1 MVMRVTNQTQQKNAL
16 DNIFRI
22 TEDLFNAQ
30 KEITSGKRI
39 HKPSDDP
46 AGIRDTLMLRTNIK
60 QIKQFGR
67 NINGN
72 QVFLQT
78 GDAALGSIGVSLI
91 RAKEISMVELGGLST
106 SETRGYAKA
115 ELQNIISTVLQAA
128 NTKAKNMFIFSGT
141 NVRTTPFEI
150 SASGAVY
157 KGNTDSYTIQVA
169 EDTNVKINQPGS
181 DVLGTDLNPDL
192 NTSTLVS
199 QLNGGTGISAGS
211 FSITDRAGNSGN
223 VTVSNNMTLE
233 MVISAIS
240 NVSTNITASIN
251 SSANGIT
258 ITDTSSLIKQ
268 SLTVSEISGGT
279 TATDLGVLGKKDGN
293 IEGTDLNATLSTL
306 TLISELN
313 DGQGLALK
321 DINIMNGAAS
331 GTVSLSSAT
340 TISGVINLINGA
352 GLNVTASINS
362 AGNALQVISNNSSTV
377 AVAGNIGADTT
388 AEDLGLGGGKN
399 VINTVIKLKQAME
412 KDDTFGILASLNN
425 LDSGLV
431 SILEARAILG
441 ATARRMETT
450 ETNHQQD
457 IVNQNEQI
465 ANIEGADLVEAAS
478 EFAAMEA
485 ALQASLSSTARIIQ
499 PSLLDFLR

>member
-1 MVMRVTNQTQQKNAL
+1 MRVTNQTQQRNAL

-46 AGIRDTLMLRTNIK
+46 AGIRDTLALRTNIK

-67 NINGN
+67 NINSN
-72 QVFLQT
+72 QIFLQT
-78 GDAALGSIGVSLI
+78 ADSALDNIGVSLI

-106 SETRGYAKA
+106 TETRGYAKA
-115 ELQNIISTVLQAA
+115 ELENIISMVLQAA
-128 NTKAKNMFIFSGT
+128 NTKAKNMFIFAGT
-141 NVRTTPFEI
+141 NVRTTPFEV

-157 KGNTDSYTIQVA
+157 KGKTESLTIQVS
-169 EDTNVKINQPGS
+169 DNTSLKVNQPGS
-181 DVLGTDLNPDL
+181 EVLGTDLNPDL

-199 QLNGGTGISAGS
+199 QLNGGAGISAGS
-211 FSITDRAGNSGN
+211 FSITDRAGNSGT
-223 VTVSNNMTLE
+223 VTVSNNMNLE
-233 MVISAIS
+233 NVISAI
-240 NVSTNITASIN
+240 NDVSTNITASIN

-258 ITDTSSLIKQ
+258 ITDTSSIIKQ
-268 SLTVSEISGGT
+268 SLTISEVSSGT
-279 TATDLGVLGKKDGN
+279 TATDLGIMGKKDGN
-293 IEGTDLNATLSTL
+293 IEGTDLNATLSTA

-313 DGQGLALK
+313 SGQGLALK

-331 GTVSLSSAT
+331 STVSLSSAT
-340 TISGVINLINGA
+340 TVGEVITLINNA
-352 GLNVTASINS
+352 GLNVSASINS

-399 VINTVIKLKQAME
+399 VINTIIKLKQAMQ

-431 SILEARAILG
+431 SVNEARAILG
-441 ATARRMETT
+441 ATARRIEVT

-457 IVNQNEQI
+457 LVNQNEQI
-465 ANIEGADLVEAAS
+465 ANIEGSDLVEAAS
-478 EFAAMEA
+478 KFAAMEA